1 MFNFEITDCQI
12 RTRVLWYWK
21 QPLCKLC
28 HKHANLDLPI
38 LSFKYFL
45 FRRNIYQKNLS
56 AALEAYFTTVTWSKA
71 LTLDQI
77 RPNLAIQSYLLMG
90 HPRPIFRPF
99 QCIHYSF
106 HNKIHMANV
115 QYRDSNPRP
124 LEHESKPIT
133 NRPALPPKIT
143 PFFFTLFLRL
153 KLMSF
158 KQC

>member
-90 HPRPIFRPF
+90 HPRLISAFAMHSLQF
-99 QCIHYSF
+99 SQQ
-106 HNKIHMANV
+106 IHMANV

-133 NRPALPPKIT
+133 NKQTSAPAQNNPILFY
-143 PFFFTLFLRL
+143 PFST
-153 KLMSF
+153 S
-158 KQC
+158 